1 MRFAAGVA
9 AGAVLVMISG
19 AAVARQAS
27 GGQIAAAAAKPA
39 EVSFQFERVGVP
51 VPRFTLRVN
60 EDRTGRYQAEEVVGP
75 ADGGTMQ
82 YASAKHVDRTLE
94 LTAATMTKIFKAA
107 RELNRFD
114 MDCAAKAKNIAD
126 TGKKTL
132 SYTGTDGA
140 GSCTYNYSGN
150 KDIEMLTNTFIAIA
164 FTMDEGRRL
173 AFLHQYDRLGLDAG
187 MIELEREVTA
197 GRALEL
203 GTIAPVL
210 TSIAGDGAVMQRVRQ
225 QAARLLKQAGVD
237 NHGSNKI

>member
-1 MRFAAGVA
+1 MRFAAGMA
-9 AGAVLVMISG
+9 AGVVLAMISG
-19 AAVARQAS
+19 GALARQTS
-27 GGQIAAAAAKPA
+27 GGQVAAAAKPA
-39 EVSFQFERVGVP
+39 EVSFQFERTGVP

-60 EDRTGRYQAEEVVGP
+60 EDGTGHYQAEEVEGP

-82 YASAKHVDRTLE
+82 YASAKHIDRTLE
-94 LTAATMTKIFKAA
+94 LTAATVTKIFKAA
-107 RELNRFD
+107 RELDRFD
-114 MDCAAKAKNIAD
+114 MECAAKTKNIAD

-164 FTMDEGRRL
+164 FTMDDGRRL
-173 AFLHQYDRLGLDAG
+173 AFLHQYDRLGLDAE
-187 MIELEREVTA
+187 MIGLEREAAA

-210 TSIAGDGAVMQRVRQ
+210 TSIAGDGAVMQRVRL

>member
-1 MRFAAGVA
+1 MRFAAGLA
-9 AGAVLVMISG
+9 AGAVLAMISWG
-19 AAVARQAS
+19 AVARQAS
-27 GGQIAAAAAKPA
+27 GGQIAAAAKPA
-39 EVSFQFERVGVP
+39 EVSFQFERTGVP

-60 EDRTGRYQAEEVVGP
+60 EDGTGTYRAEEVQGY
-75 ADGGTMQ
+75 ADGRPVQ
-82 YASAKHVDRTLE
+82 YASAKHIDRTLE
-94 LTAATMTKIFKAA
+94 LTAATVTKIFKAA
-107 RELNRFD
+107 REVDRFD
-114 MDCAAKAKNIAD
+114 RDCAEKTKNIAD

-132 SYTGTDGA
+132 SYAGTDGA

-150 KDIEMLTNTFIAIA
+150 KDIEMLTNTFLAIA

-173 AFLHQYDRLGLDAG
+173 AFLHQYDRLGLDAE
-187 MIELEREVTA
+187 MIGFEREVAA